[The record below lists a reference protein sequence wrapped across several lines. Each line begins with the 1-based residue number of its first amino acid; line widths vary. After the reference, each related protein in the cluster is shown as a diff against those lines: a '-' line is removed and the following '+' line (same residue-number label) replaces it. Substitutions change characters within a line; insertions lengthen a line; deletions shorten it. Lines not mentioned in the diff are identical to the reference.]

1 MMMIRRKWIIPGCC
15 YALPYHIVTLSA
27 RATPEAR
34 MTPRCC
40 TAWPLHCRACVH
52 SSDTR
57 PGTKMSNL
65 KSSSGFCFVFCLG
78 IVFVCLLFCC
88 CCRRFYCCCCCCSS
102 AYGRICMTPLYRTAI
117 HTLVYVWLKL
127 CLCVFFSGAFF
138 SPKNCLVEAVK
149 RF

>member
-1 MMMIRRKWIIPGCC
+1 MNNTWMLLCTPLSYSHTKCTNYTRSTNDTP
-15 YALPYHIVTLSA
+15 LLHNLTLKS
-27 RATPEAR
+27 
-34 MTPRCC
+34 
-40 TAWPLHCRACVH
+40 LHCRACVH
-52 SSDTR
+52 SSDAR

-65 KSSSGFCFVFCLG
+65 KSSSSFCFVFCFG

-88 CCRRFYCCCCCCSS
+88 CCCRFCCCCCCCCSS
-102 AYGRICMTPLYRTAI
+102 AYSRICMAPLYIIDI